1 MKTQTD
7 KELVELAEKYL
18 QTTPKTNKI
27 SAVATTDGELI
38 VLADNYGFHVIPA
51 SAMFEALKPYNY
63 VTTEFYIHYR
73 LNKESKSHLVSTDMG
88 GNSFYP
94 GQLSDLAQAF
104 ANQLWA
110 HFVDGAVSHK
120 PGILE
125 QL

>member
-1 MKTQTD
+1 MYVIYTLYLYRKLRRMN
-7 KELVELAEKYL
+7 KEHNQIK
-18 QTTPKTNKI
+18 
-27 SAVATTDGELI
+27 AVATTDGELI
-38 VLADNYGFHVIPA
+38 VLADDYGFHVIPA
-51 SAMFEALKPYNY
+51 SAMFEALKPYKY

-73 LNKESKSHLVSTDMG
+73 LNEESKSHLVSTGLD

-104 ANQLWA
+104 ANELWA

>member
-1 MKTQTD
+1 MKTHED
-7 KELVELAEKYL
+7 N
-18 QTTPKTNKI
+18 PI
-27 SAVATTDGELI
+27 RAVATTDGELI

-73 LNKESKSHLVSTDMG
+73 LNKESKSHLVSTDRG
-88 GNSFYP
+88 GNLFYP
-94 GQLSDLAQAF
+94 GELSELAQAF
-104 ANQLWA
+104 ANELWA
-110 HFVDGAVSHK
+110 RFVDGDVSHK